1 MLIFYQSLIHSFNN
15 LIINMNGA
23 GIIFYAVFVIP
34 LIIFLVWLMRQDK
47 RKGKIGL
54 IVLLVT
60 IVGVIAYMYLKR
72 MFELNGPVYSV
83 PGFII

>member
-1 MLIFYQSLIHSFNN
+1 
-15 LIINMNGA
+15 MNGA

-60 IVGVIAYMYLKR
+60 VVGVIAYMYFKK
-72 MFELNGPVYSV
+72 MFQLDGPVYTV
-83 PGFII
+83 PGFIV